1 MKPTMESTD
10 VFAAIEFLKTEGLN
24 WLAAIVKR
32 RRAAH
37 AELRFE
43 ATFRVSAQAE
53 DGIVR
58 RSAESENAGFG
69 LNVLHNRDQRVFG
82 RGQYGAMVGRLAG
95 RPQQLLTALSGGF
108 EEAYER
114 AAIDATERKRRSVLG
129 SGTSRGSIDL
139 AEPGPRAVRAELP
152 AVFRLDPLVV
162 GGKAVR
168 ELSRHASASAA
179 GLCCSIAFNSISV
192 LTELRHELFLDSE
205 GTVISQAFAFSQGD
219 CYVVAQASSGVQEI
233 YDTIGQQRGLECLL
247 QGWAEGPMPNPD
259 LATFATSLG
268 KEATEL
274 ARAPVLKPP
283 QGEVTVVTD
292 PHFNAL
298 LVHEIVGHPCEA
310 DRALKSEAAYAG
322 RSWFLR
328 SLKDNAVGQVVGSRF
343 VSACSDPTL
352 PAYGHYCYDAEGVPG
367 QRAVHIER
375 GVFRDFL
382 HSRAT
387 AAVLGARAN
396 GSVRAT
402 EAWFVPL
409 IRMSNTFFM
418 AGEQKPED
426 LISEVD
432 RGFYVCGHM
441 IPSIAESRENFR
453 ISARRV
459 YEIDHGRLGR
469 LYRSGSL
476 VADSKRFFLNVD
488 GAGNDLRLFAIP
500 NCGKGQPMQVKRM
513 SNGGPT
519 LRSRGFLAGGR
530 P

>member
-1 MKPTMESTD
+1 MESNGLFT
-10 VFAAIEFLKTEGLN
+10 ALEFLKSEGPGLIAR
-24 WLAAIVKR
+24 LLKR
-32 RRAAH
+32 HRALY

-43 ATFRVSAQAE
+43 ATFSLSAEAE
-53 DGIVR
+53 DGAVR

-69 LNVLHNRDQRVFG
+69 LNVCCARGNGIVG
-82 RGQYGAMVGRLAG
+82 RGQYGAIVGRLAKQPA
-95 RPQQLLTALSGGF
+95 RLLAALNAGF
-108 EEAYER
+108 EEAYRR
-114 AAIDATERKRRSVLG
+114 AADDAAQCARRSKLYGQSVRSPTAAVAVG
-129 SGTSRGSIDL
+129 RADAR
-139 AEPGPRAVRAELP
+139 AEAAAVFQLDPRAVGGA
-152 AVFRLDPLVV
+152 AV
-162 GGKAVR
+162 K
-168 ELSRHASASAA
+168 ELSRHASASVA
-179 GLCCSIAFNSISV
+179 GLEKSIAFNSV
-192 LTELRHELFLDSE
+192 AVVTELRHELFLNSE

-219 CYVVAQASSGVQEI
+219 CYIVARAGHGVQEI

-247 QGWAEGPMPNPD
+247 EGWPEGPMPNPD
-259 LATFATSLG
+259 LANFATSLG
-268 KEATEL
+268 KEACEL
-274 ARAPVLKPP
+274 AGAPVLKPP

-328 SLKDNAVGQVVGSRF
+328 SLEDNAVGQTVGSRL
-343 VSACSDPTL
+343 VSACSDPAL
-352 PAYGHYCYDAEGVPG
+352 PAYGHYRYDNEGTLG
-367 QRAVHIER
+367 RRAVHIDR

-387 AAVLGARAN
+387 AAVLGAQPN
-396 GSVRAT
+396 GSVRAS
-402 EAWFVPL
+402 EAWYVPL

-418 AGEQKPED
+418 AGEQEPQTI
-426 LISEVD
+426 ISEVG

-453 ISARRV
+453 ISARRI

-469 LYRSGSL
+469 LYRAGSV
-476 VADSKRFFLNVD
+476 VADSKQFFLNVD

-519 LRSRGFLAGGR
+519 LRSRAYLAGSRRRG
-530 P
+530 